1 MPCVPNEQGDQ
12 GPEGQGA
19 GRQNEGRSR
28 YHRLGL
34 ATHLNDRTRPDSR
47 AAVTRAQ
54 WSCARSPTGKST
66 STVSST

>member
-1 MPCVPNEQGDQ
+1 MPACRLSKATRAQKARAQVVE
-12 GPEGQGA
+12 
-19 GRQNEGRSR
+19 NEGRSR

-34 ATHLNDRTRPDSR
+34 ATHLNDRTRPDAR
-47 AAVTRAQ
+47 AAVTRSQ